1 MKNSFKTYICI
12 TLFSITLWTCGS
24 KDDTKEII
32 LRPVKFDVVKDA
44 NSGQNK
50 TFTGTSKTDKIINL
64 SFRSSG
70 IITTLDMKLGQKVK
84 TGDLLAQLD
93 NVQAR
98 LNYENS
104 ISALNSAES
113 QMNTAKLNYN
123 RIRLLYEKGSS
134 SLSDFEA
141 AKNSFKTA
149 QQSFESAKRSVSI
162 QKEQVRFGYIYATN
176 DGVIASV
183 QSEID
188 ENVSPGQIVGT
199 LNSGTDMEIAL
210 GIPENV
216 INKITEGM
224 LVDVS
229 FASIENTF
237 KAKVT
242 EASPALDVNTATYPV
257 RVTIVNPSDEIKS
270 GMAANVTFHFNDA
283 IDESKKLIAP
293 MTAVGED
300 SNGNFVF
307 LITENQNSVVVNKK
321 PVKIGDLTPQGFE
334 ILSGLEK
341 GQKIATAGLQTL
353 LDGQKVKLQ

>member
-70 IITTLDMKLGQKVK
+70 IITTLDMKLGPKVK

-141 AKNSFKTA
+141 AKILSKQHSRVLNRPNALFLFK
-149 QQSFESAKRSVSI
+149 R
-162 QKEQVRFGYIYATN
+162 
-176 DGVIASV
+176 
-183 QSEID
+183 
-188 ENVSPGQIVGT
+188 
-199 LNSGTDMEIAL
+199 
-210 GIPENV
+210 
-216 INKITEGM
+216 NKY
-224 LVDVS
+224 D
-229 FASIENTF
+229 
-237 KAKVT
+237 
-242 EASPALDVNTATYPV
+242 LDTY
-257 RVTIVNPSDEIKS
+257 
-270 GMAANVTFHFNDA
+270 
-283 IDESKKLIAP
+283 
-293 MTAVGED
+293 
-300 SNGNFVF
+300 
-307 LITENQNSVVVNKK
+307 
-321 PVKIGDLTPQGFE
+321 TPQ
-334 ILSGLEK
+334 
-341 GQKIATAGLQTL
+341 TMVL
-353 LDGQKVKLQ
+353 LLLYNLK